1 MNPACSSVTPDGG
14 SDSTG
19 SKTNVSAFDD
29 DHVTLRIRKQKDGDL
44 EIKQVISDFK
54 SEILSFLYDFKKTQ
68 SEELQQMRSDVA
80 DIKNQLLSLRET
92 NEKLISEHGQF
103 IKELSSLTESL
114 EFHSKEQE
122 LLKSSVNTIS
132 VKVKTIDSLEQEL
145 SKVKFQLNNIRMERN
160 EFDQRE
166 RLTNLEI
173 TGIPEKSSENVK
185 QYLLSI
191 ARLLAVQIPDE
202 EIVHIHRVPTRVSGR
217 PKNII
222 VKFKSLIMK
231 DSLVSAMRK
240 RKYLTTGDIGVSG
253 DPHPIYVN
261 EHLTPFYKDL
271 HKKAKDAKRIAGFKY
286 IWIRN
291 CKIHVRRDDTSPAF
305 VIKCFEDITKIK

>member
-14 SDSTG
+14 SDLTG

-29 DHVTLRIRKQKDGDL
+29 DRVTLRKCKQKDGGL

-68 SEELQQMRSDVA
+68 SEELQRMSSDVA
-80 DIKNQLLSLRET
+80 DIKSQLLSLRDT

-103 IKELSSLTESL
+103 ITELSSLTESL

-145 SKVKFQLNNIRMERN
+145 SKVKCQLYNIRMERN
-160 EFDQRE
+160 VFDQRE

-291 CKIHVRRDDTSPAF
+291 CKIHMRKDDTSPAF